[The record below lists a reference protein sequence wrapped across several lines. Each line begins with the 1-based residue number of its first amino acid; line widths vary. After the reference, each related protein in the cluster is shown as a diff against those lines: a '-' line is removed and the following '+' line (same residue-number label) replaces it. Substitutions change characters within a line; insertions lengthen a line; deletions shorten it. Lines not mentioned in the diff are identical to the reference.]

1 MRDEDDDGVPAAPPP
16 AYASRA
22 TRVISAPPARKAT
35 FAATF
40 KAMFRELRPVF
51 EAFTRDG
58 LLCVAARENGSIAS
72 YVHLPILSDE
82 GAFGVI
88 GRHECCALTLLDE
101 EISLRHA
108 LVRVTRQAGDE
119 VRVRLIDLGSSNT
132 FHTEDNQACK
142 SVMAEGPMFINLLGY
157 QLYLL
162 PTGSLSTSEWSDDA
176 DATWQSFPERVY
188 FDHRIPE
195 RMVGQRPADKPNA
208 GRAKRHTYMTL
219 LPAAQHLR
227 ARPGAGGDAVGTILL
242 AAESTQI
249 AHRVSHEDLER
260 GVLIGRYERCQ
271 LAGAAGSLS
280 RVHLVLLL
288 DGGDVWAVDTASLNG
303 TIVEGQ
309 RISAI
314 QLDREIELKL
324 PSGMGMRWVPEH
336 IPPGSG

>member
-1 MRDEDDDGVPAAPPP
+1 MQDEDDGDLAPAAPPRSG
-16 AYASRA
+16 YASRA
-22 TRVISAPPARKAT
+22 TRVISAPTAPKAS

-40 KAMFRELRPVF
+40 KAIFGELRPIF
-51 EAFTRDG
+51 DGFPRDG
-58 LLCVAARENGSIAS
+58 LLCVAARENGPIVS
-72 YVHLPILSDE
+72 YVHLPILSDQ

-88 GRHECCALTLLDE
+88 GRHECCALNLLDE

-108 LVRVTRQAGDE
+108 LVRVTRQPGDE

-132 FHTEDNQACK
+132 FHTEDGQACK

-162 PTGSLSTSEWSDDA
+162 PTGNLSLGRWTDDPASTWN
-176 DATWQSFPERVY
+176 TFPERVY
-188 FDHRIPE
+188 FDHRIPD
-195 RMVGQRPADKPNA
+195 RMVKDGPRPAPA
-208 GRAKRHTYMTL
+208 GRARRHTYMTL

-227 ARPGAGGDAVGTILL
+227 ARPGAGGSAVGTILL
-242 AAESTQI
+242 SAESTQI
-249 AHRVSHEDLER
+249 AHRVSQEDLER

-288 DGGDVWAVDTASLNG
+288 DGGDIWAVDTASLNG

-336 IPPGSG
+336 IPPS

>member
-1 MRDEDDDGVPAAPPP
+1 MRDEDHDAEDGAPRTEYP
-16 AYASRA
+16 SRA
-22 TRVISAPPARKAT
+22 TRMISSPVAPKAS
-35 FAATF
+35 FAQTF
-40 KAMFRELRPVF
+40 KAIFAELKPIY

-58 LLCVAARENGSIAS
+58 LLCVAARDNGKIAS
-72 YVHLPILSDE
+72 YVHLPLLSDE

-88 GRHECCALTLLDE
+88 GRHECCALTLRDE
-101 EISLRHA
+101 EVSLRHA
-108 LVRVTRQAGDE
+108 LVRVTRMTGDE

-132 FHTEDNQACK
+132 FHTEDQQACK
-142 SVMAEGPMFINLLGY
+142 SVMAEGPMFVNLLGY

-162 PTGSLSTSEWSDDA
+162 PTGNMSLGRWADDA
-176 DATWQSFPERVY
+176 DSTWKSFPERVY

-195 RMVGQRPADKPNA
+195 RMVNDVRPQ
-208 GRAKRHTYMTL
+208 GRARRHTYMTL

-227 ARPGAGGDAVGTILL
+227 ARPGAGGESLGTILL
-242 AAESTQI
+242 SAENTQI

-288 DGGDVWAVDTASLNG
+288 DGGDIWAVDTASLNG

-314 QLDREIELKL
+314 QLDREIELRL

-336 IPPGSG
+336 VPPA

>member
-1 MRDEDDDGVPAAPPP
+1 MRDDEDESIREDNVPRGE
-16 AYASRA
+16 YASRA
-22 TRVISAPPARKAT
+22 TRMISSPVAPKTSFAQT
-35 FAATF
+35 FRSIFA
-40 KAMFRELRPVF
+40 ELKPIY

-58 LLCVAARENGSIAS
+58 LLCVAARDNGKISS
-72 YVHLPILSDE
+72 YVHLPILSNE

-88 GRHECCALTLLDE
+88 GRHDCCALTLRDE
-101 EISLRHA
+101 EVSLRHA
-108 LVRVTRQAGDE
+108 LVRVTRQTGDD

-132 FHTEDNQACK
+132 FHTEDQQACK
-142 SVMAEGPMFINLLGY
+142 SVMAEGPMFVNLLGY
-157 QLYLL
+157 QLFLL
-162 PTGSLSTSEWSDDA
+162 PTGSMSLGRWADDA
-176 DATWQSFPERVY
+176 ESTWKSFPERVY

-195 RMVGQRPADKPNA
+195 RMVKDTGPRPQ
-208 GRAKRHTYMTL
+208 GRARRHTYMTL

-227 ARPGAGGDAVGTILL
+227 ARPGAGGAALGTILL
-242 AAESTQI
+242 SAENTQI

-288 DGGDVWAVDTASLNG
+288 DGGDIWAVDTASLNG

-314 QLDREIELKL
+314 QLDREVELKL

-336 IPPGSG
+336 IPPGLV

>member
-1 MRDEDDDGVPAAPPP
+1 MRDEDDDGRPAAPKPG
-16 AYASRA
+16 YASRA
-22 TRVISAPPARKAT
+22 TRVISTAPARKAS

-40 KAMFRELRPVF
+40 KAIFHDLRPIF
-51 EAFTRDG
+51 DAFNRDG
-58 LLCVAARENGSIAS
+58 LLCVAARENGTIAS
-72 YVHLPILSDE
+72 YVHLPILSE
-82 GAFGVI
+82 QGAFGVI
-88 GRHECCALTLLDE
+88 GRHECCALTLLDD

-108 LVRVTRQAGDE
+108 LVRVTRNTGDE

-157 QLYLL
+157 QLFLL
-162 PTGSLSTSEWSDDA
+162 PTGTLSASGWSDDPE
-176 DATWQSFPERVY
+176 ATWQSFPERIY
-188 FDHRIPE
+188 FDQRMPE
-195 RMVGQRPADKPNA
+195 RMVGRPAQPA
-208 GRAKRHTYMTL
+208 QGRNRRHTYMTL

-227 ARPGAGGDAVGTILL
+227 ARPGAGGNALGTILL
-242 AAESTQI
+242 SAESTQI
-249 AHRVSHEDLER
+249 AHRVSQEDLER

-271 LAGAAGSLS
+271 LAGATGSLS

-336 IPPGSG
+336 IPPG

>member
-1 MRDEDDDGVPAAPPP
+1 MRDDDDDGLPAAPRPG
-16 AYASRA
+16 YASRA
-22 TRVISAPPARKAT
+22 TRVISTAPARKAS
-35 FAATF
+35 FASTF
-40 KAMFRELRPVF
+40 KAIFHDLRPIF
-51 EAFTRDG
+51 EAFNRDG
-58 LLCVAARENGSIAS
+58 LLCVAARENGTIAS
-72 YVHLPILSDE
+72 YVHLPILSE
-82 GAFGVI
+82 QGAFGVI

-108 LVRVTRQAGDE
+108 LVRVTRNPGDE

-157 QLYLL
+157 QLFLL
-162 PTGSLSTSEWSDDA
+162 PTGSLSASSWSDDA
-176 DATWQSFPERVY
+176 DATWQSFPERIY
-188 FDHRIPE
+188 FDQRMPE
-195 RMVGQRPADKPNA
+195 RMVGRPAQPQ
-208 GRAKRHTYMTL
+208 GRNRRHTYMTL

-227 ARPGAGGDAVGTILL
+227 ARPGAGGSALGTILL
-242 AAESTQI
+242 SAESTQI
-249 AHRVSHEDLER
+249 AHRVSQEDLER

-271 LAGAAGSLS
+271 LAGATGSLS

-314 QLDREIELKL
+314 QLDREIELRL

-336 IPPGSG
+336 IPPG

>member
-22 TRVISAPPARKAT
+22 TRVISSPPVRKAS
-35 FAATF
+35 FAAIF
-40 KAMFRELRPVF
+40 KAMFHELRPVF
-51 EAFTRDG
+51 EAFNRDG
-58 LLCVAARENGSIAS
+58 LLCVAARENGKIAS
-72 YVHLPILSDE
+72 YVHLPILGED

-108 LVRVTRQAGDE
+108 LVRVTRHAGDE

-132 FHTEDNQACK
+132 FHTEDGQACK

-157 QLYLL
+157 QLFLL
-162 PTGSLSTSEWSDDA
+162 PTGSLSPCSWSDDA
-176 DATWQSFPERVY
+176 EATWQSFPERIY
-188 FDHRIPE
+188 FDHRMPE
-195 RMVGQRPADKPNA
+195 RMVGRPQQQPAA
-208 GRAKRHTYMTL
+208 RARRHTYMTL

-227 ARPGAGGDAVGTILL
+227 ARPGAGGDALGTILL

-271 LAGAAGSLS
+271 LAGASGSLS

-314 QLDREIELKL
+314 QLDRELELRL

-336 IPPGSG
+336 VPPS

>member
-1 MRDEDDDGVPAAPPP
+1 MRDDDDDGLPAAPRP

-22 TRVISAPPARKAT
+22 TRVISTQPARKAS

-40 KAMFRELRPVF
+40 KAIFSELRPVF
-51 EAFTRDG
+51 EAFDRDG
-58 LLCVAARENGSIAS
+58 LLCVAAREGGTIAS
-72 YVHLPILSDE
+72 YVHLPILSEE

-108 LVRVTRQAGDE
+108 LVRVTRNAGDE

-157 QLYLL
+157 QLFLL
-162 PTGSLSTSEWSDDA
+162 PTGTLNPSAWTEDA
-176 DATWQSFPERVY
+176 DDTWSSFPERIY
-188 FDHRIPE
+188 FDHRMPE
-195 RMVGQRPADKPNA
+195 RMVGRPAPQATQQPRN
-208 GRAKRHTYMTL
+208 RRHTYMTL

-227 ARPGAGGDAVGTILL
+227 ARPGAGGDALGTILL
-242 AAESTQI
+242 SAESTQI

-271 LAGAAGSLS
+271 LAGATGSLS

-314 QLDREIELKL
+314 QLDREIELRL

-336 IPPGSG
+336 IPPT

>member
-1 MRDEDDDGVPAAPPP
+1 MRDEDDDGVPAAAPPV
-16 AYASRA
+16 YASRA
-22 TRVISAPPARKAT
+22 TRVISTPPARKAS

-40 KAMFRELRPVF
+40 KAMFADLRPVF
-51 EAFTRDG
+51 QAFGRDG

-108 LVRVTRQAGDE
+108 LVRVTRNAGDE

-157 QLYLL
+157 QLFLL

-176 DATWQSFPERVY
+176 EATWQSFPERVY

-195 RMVGQRPADKPNA
+195 RMVGQRPEKANA

-336 IPPGSG
+336 IPPS

>member
-1 MRDEDDDGVPAAPPP
+1 MRDDDDDGLAAAPRPG
-16 AYASRA
+16 YASRA
-22 TRVISAPPARKAT
+22 TRVISTQPARTAS

-40 KAMFRELRPVF
+40 KAIFHELRPVF
-51 EAFTRDG
+51 EAFDRDG
-58 LLCVAARENGSIAS
+58 LLCVAAREGGTIAS
-72 YVHLPILSDE
+72 YVHLPILSEE

-108 LVRVTRQAGDE
+108 LVRVTRSGLDE

-157 QLYLL
+157 QLFLL
-162 PTGSLSTSEWSDDA
+162 PTGGLNFSPWTDDP
-176 DATWQSFPERVY
+176 DDTWAGFPERIY
-188 FDHRIPE
+188 FDHRMPE
-195 RMVGQRPADKPNA
+195 RMVGRPALPEPPRN
-208 GRAKRHTYMTL
+208 RRHTYMTL

-227 ARPGAGGDAVGTILL
+227 ARPGAGGDALGTILL
-242 AAESTQI
+242 SAESTQI

-271 LAGAAGSLS
+271 LAGATGSLS

-303 TIVEGQ
+303 TIVDGQ

-314 QLDREIELKL
+314 QLDREIELRL

-336 IPPGSG
+336 IPPA

>member
-1 MRDEDDDGVPAAPPP
+1 MRDDDDDDGLQAAPRP

-22 TRVISAPPARKAT
+22 TRVINTTPARKAS
-35 FAATF
+35 FATTF
-40 KAMFRELRPVF
+40 KAIFHELRPIF
-51 EAFTRDG
+51 EAFNRDG
-58 LLCVAARENGSIAS
+58 LLCVAARENGTIAS
-72 YVHLPILSDE
+72 YVHLPILSQE

-88 GRHECCALTLLDE
+88 GRHECCALNLLDE

-108 LVRVTRQAGDE
+108 LVRVTRNQGDE

-162 PTGSLSTSEWSDDA
+162 PTGTLNPGAWSDDA
-176 DATWQSFPERVY
+176 ETTWQSFPERIY
-188 FDHRIPE
+188 FDHRMPE
-195 RMVGQRPADKPNA
+195 RMVGRPAQAPRN
-208 GRAKRHTYMTL
+208 RRHTYMTL

-242 AAESTQI
+242 SAESTQI

-288 DGGDVWAVDTASLNG
+288 DGGDIWAVDTASLNG

-314 QLDREIELKL
+314 QLDREVELKL

-336 IPPGSG
+336 IPPS

>member
-1 MRDEDDDGVPAAPPP
+1 MRDDEDDDGLRAAPRP

-22 TRVISAPPARKAT
+22 TRVINTPPARKAS
-35 FAATF
+35 FASTF
-40 KAMFRELRPVF
+40 KAIFHELRPIF
-51 EAFTRDG
+51 AAFDRDG
-58 LLCVAARENGSIAS
+58 LLCVAARENGTIAS
-72 YVHLPILSDE
+72 YVHLPILSQE

-101 EISLRHA
+101 EVSLRHA
-108 LVRVTRQAGDE
+108 LVRVTRSAGDE

-162 PTGSLSTSEWSDDA
+162 PTGTLNPCAWSDDA
-176 DATWQSFPERVY
+176 ETTWQSFPERVY
-188 FDHRIPE
+188 FDHRMPE
-195 RMVGQRPADKPNA
+195 RMVGRPAAPPQRN
-208 GRAKRHTYMTL
+208 RRHTYMTL

-242 AAESTQI
+242 SAESTQI

-271 LAGAAGSLS
+271 LAGATGSLS

-288 DGGDVWAVDTASLNG
+288 DSGDVWAVDTASLNG
-303 TIVEGQ
+303 TLVEGQ

-336 IPPGSG
+336 IPPGQ